1 MPGIKE
7 NNSHYSP
14 DLRLTEQSMAFARAV
29 VYDTRREKTRT
40 QHYRD
45 IFGSDKPNKSVEVMS
60 SRLWNAPV
68 LKAYVE
74 ELRAEVR
81 ERYMITVESLLEELQ
96 EIKLVA
102 LGAETPQC
110 GAAVAAVM
118 GKAKLAGLDK
128 AIEKEAEQAVPVR
141 VIIQVEDAS
150 HRES

>member
-29 VYDTRREKTRT
+29 VYDTKREKTRT

-81 ERYMITVESLLEELQ
+81 ERFMVTIESLIAELEEARQ
-96 EIKLVA
+96 AA
-102 LGAETPQC
+102 LGAENPQC
-110 GAAVAAVM
+110 GAAVSATM
-118 GKAKLAGLDK
+118 GKAKLCGLDK
-128 AIEKEAEQAVPVR
+128 QIIEHKGPDMAGILQDLIGKLPG
-141 VIIQVEDAS
+141 
-150 HRES
+150 

>member
-29 VYDTRREKTRT
+29 VYDTKREKTRT

-45 IFGSDKPNKSVEVMS
+45 IFGSEKPNKSVEVMS

-81 ERYMITVESLLEELQ
+81 ERFMVSVESLIEELH

-102 LGAETPQC
+102 LQAETPQC
-110 GAAVAAVM
+110 SAAVAAVM

-128 AIEKEAEQAVPVR
+128 VVEEKVKIDGARTVTIVRAVKPSE
-141 VIIQVEDAS
+141 ED
-150 HRES
+150 